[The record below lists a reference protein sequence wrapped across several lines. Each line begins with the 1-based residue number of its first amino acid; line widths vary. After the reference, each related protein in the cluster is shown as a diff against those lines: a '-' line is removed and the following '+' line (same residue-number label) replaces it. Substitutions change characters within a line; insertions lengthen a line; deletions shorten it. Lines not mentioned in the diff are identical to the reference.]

1 MKIFMKKF
9 IAKLAFPVI
18 YLYSRFLMKKDP
30 LKVYSESETIRLLF
44 EGYSIARFGDADFN
58 IAMGRKN
65 EKTEYQKYSVKL
77 EERLLE
83 VLRQDLN
90 ERSRF
95 LVAIPLTMSTYKGFR
110 FRQIRFWSVYNASK
124 RNWVLEHLFRK
135 GKNQQ
140 YGDALFARISG
151 FKNYTQEEFWN
162 KVTELQQIWRDKYIL
177 IVEGENT
184 KLGVDNDLLS
194 SAKRI
199 SRILI
204 PAENAF
210 EHYEA
215 VLKCVCKQEKP
226 NIVLIV
232 AGAMATVMAYDLY
245 KLGYQAIDIGQTNGG
260 YMAEVGKF
268 GGFRDHVLSETEYR
282 EQIIDIVK

>member
-1 MKIFMKKF
+1 MKKF

-245 KLGYQAIDIGQTNGG
+245 KKGCQVIDIGQFNDD
-260 YMAEVGKF
+260 YKDAAMKF
-268 GGFRDHVLSETEYR
+268 GGFQGTILE
-282 EQIIDIVK
+282 EQDYEKQIVCRI